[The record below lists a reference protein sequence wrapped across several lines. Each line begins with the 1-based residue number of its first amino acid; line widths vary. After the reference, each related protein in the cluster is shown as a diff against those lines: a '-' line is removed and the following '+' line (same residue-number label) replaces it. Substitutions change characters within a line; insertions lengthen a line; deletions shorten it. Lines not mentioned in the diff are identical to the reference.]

1 MLPLGSGIPSSA
13 PRTGQVAFTTS
24 GAPTN
29 HVCIIPAMF
38 HDDPLG
44 GTLYRARVLGF
55 VGFDLKPP
63 LPVLTFWF
71 SSGFYD
77 GPELPGFSGSVRI
90 VHYFWQGLT
99 VVLLRFVLVAIFL
112 G

>member
-1 MLPLGSGIPSSA
+1 MLPLSSGVPPSA

-38 HDDPLG
+38 RDVPPG
-44 GTLYRARVLGF
+44 GTLYRVRVLGS
-55 VGFDLKPP
+55 VGFDLKLP
-63 LPVLTFWF
+63 LQVLTFWF
-71 SSGFYD
+71 SSGVCD
-77 GPELPGFSGSVRI
+77 GLELPGFSGSVHT
-90 VHYFWQGLT
+90 VHHFWLGLT
-99 VVLLRFVLVAIFL
+99 VVLLRFVLVAIFR

>member
-1 MLPLGSGIPSSA
+1 MF
-13 PRTGQVAFTTS
+13 V
-24 GAPTN
+24 
-29 HVCIIPAMF
+29 IPAMF
-38 HDDPLG
+38 HDVPPG
-44 GTLYRARVLGF
+44 GILYRVHVLGS
-55 VGFDLKPP
+55 VGLYLRP
-63 LPVLTFWF
+63 LLQVLTSWI

-77 GPELPGFSGSVRI
+77 GPALPGFSGSVRR